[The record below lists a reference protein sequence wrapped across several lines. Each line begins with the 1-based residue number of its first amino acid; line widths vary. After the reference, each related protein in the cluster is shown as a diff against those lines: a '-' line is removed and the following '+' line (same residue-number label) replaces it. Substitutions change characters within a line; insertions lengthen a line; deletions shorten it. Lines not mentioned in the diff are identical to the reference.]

1 MQHLQEGGF
10 FRSEIAPA
18 QTYYEPVARSA
29 FSREDS
35 RTPGPSAQDS
45 PGPPAPFPY
54 GPLAP
59 FPTGLPPPFL
69 QAFGPLSYRPLAP
82 FPTGLQPPFLQAF
95 GPLSY
100 RPLAPFFM
108 DLWPLLNIKN
118 KSKII
123 TLTKL
128 YSIYKF
134 FRSNGFI
141 ENMQYIYYSTFSS
154 PLYTSGHT
162 MFIVFE
168 LSCPSLN
175 RALRC

>member
-1 MQHLQEGGF
+1 MSYSLAL
-10 FRSEIAPA
+10 APLW
-18 QTYYEPVARSA
+18 YHKPVAWSA
-29 FSREDS
+29 FGREDS
-35 RTPGPSAQDS
+35 RTPRPLAQDS
-45 PGPPAPFPY
+45 PGT
-54 GPLAP
+54 LAP
-59 FPTGLPPPFL
+59 FPAGLQPKIAQGLWPPF
-69 QAFGPLSYRPLAP
+69 PM
-82 FPTGLQPPFLQAF
+82 GLQPPFLQAF
-95 GPLSY
+95 SPLSY

-108 DLWPLLNIKN
+108 DLWPLLNINN

-175 RALRC
+175 RALRCRGCVQHERAT